1 MTKTF
6 WLGVIAFGLLTWT
19 VGCARENPAAPSEL
33 NLSAAQ
39 GPLSELTTTSYSIV
53 TLQADLTANPA
64 LVTVR
69 AGDPVLMVN
78 NSARVV
84 RIHSYNCSEF
94 SAIWLSPGVAKHTIP
109 FNPTGKTC
117 DYFAWDTNWSRKIFQ
132 GKVDVR

>member
-33 NLSAAQ
+33 NLSAVQ

-64 LVTVR
+64 LVTVQ
-69 AGDPVLMVN
+69 AGDAVLIVN
-78 NSARVV
+78 NSTQYV
-84 RIHSYNCSEF
+84 RMRSSNCSEF
-94 SAIWLSPGVAKHTIP
+94 SIVGLQPGASKYTWPFSPA
-109 FNPTGKTC
+109 GKIC
-117 DYFAWDTNWSRKIFQ
+117 DYFVWNWPQRVFVGQ
-132 GKVDVR
+132 VKVN